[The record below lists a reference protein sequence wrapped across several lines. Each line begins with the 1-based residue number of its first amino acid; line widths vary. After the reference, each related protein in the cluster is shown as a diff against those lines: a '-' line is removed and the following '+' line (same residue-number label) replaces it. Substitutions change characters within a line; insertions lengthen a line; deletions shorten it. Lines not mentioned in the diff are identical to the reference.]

1 MSPNGEHAAGR
12 VLNDRYELIEKIGE
26 GGMAVTYRA
35 KDRLLDR
42 EVAVK
47 CMREQFAAAPEF
59 AERFRQEARAAA
71 NLSHP
76 HIASVYDTGSSDGC
90 HYLVM
95 EFIEGEDLKQ
105 QVRRSGPL
113 EAKAALDIARQVAEA
128 LDAAH
133 SRGIVHRDIKPQNI
147 LVTAADEV
155 KVTDFGIARAMYA
168 PGDGETDTIIGSAH
182 YFAPEQARGEA
193 AGPPADVYALG
204 CVLFQMLTG
213 RPPFEGENPV
223 AVAHMQ
229 IYDPPPRPRTF
240 NPEVPPAVERIVMK
254 CLEKDPGR
262 RYASARELAR
272 ELVAAGEQAVEIP
285 RPEPAAPVARPA
297 PEAVPPAGG
306 THWGWVVA
314 VIVVLLGG
322 AAGIWYLVHLPSEGE
337 PNVVRV
343 PEVVN
348 MSRDSAARLLRGPE
362 FGLEFEVVGT
372 EYSDTVA
379 PEYVVRQDPRPGA
392 RLQQGQPV
400 RVWLS
405 KGSFLKSVPSLAEM
419 SVGRARKEL
428 EASGFKVGQTIEVYD
443 EDVPVG
449 YVVGTSPP
457 AGEDWRPGL
466 AVNLRVS
473 KGPEPP
479 PPPAPLVSD
488 RFSYTVPNDY
498 PKDKV
503 TVTIQ
508 MEDDT
513 GEQVLYEDIHAPGDA
528 IRDLAFEHRGEATVR
543 VYLDGA
549 LARERR
555 FGVPPEEEAP

>member
-1 MSPNGEHAAGR
+1 MSPIGEHAAGR
-12 VLNDRYELIEKIGE
+12 VLNDRYELVEKIGE

-47 CMREQFAAAPEF
+47 CMREQLAAAPEF
-59 AERFRQEARAAA
+59 AERFRQEGRAAA

-76 HIASVYDTGSSDGC
+76 HIASVYDTGLSDGC

-95 EFIEGEDLKQ
+95 EFIEGEDLRHQ
-105 QVRRSGPL
+105 LRRSGPL
-113 EAKAALDIARQVAEA
+113 NASEALDIARQVAEA

-147 LVTAADEV
+147 LVTGTGEV

-229 IYDPPPRPRTF
+229 IYDPPPRPRTY
-240 NPEVPPAVERIVMK
+240 NSQIPPAVERIVMK
-254 CLEKDPGR
+254 CLEKDPAR
-262 RYASARELAR
+262 RYASARELAG
-272 ELVAAGEQAVEIP
+272 ELMAAGEQTVEIP
-285 RPEPAAPVARPA
+285 RPEPAAPVARPVA
-297 PEAVPPAGG
+297 EAVSPAAGA
-306 THWGWVVA
+306 HWGWVVA
-314 VIVVLLGG
+314 LILVLAGG
-322 AAGIWYLVHLPSEGE
+322 GAGIWYLMRPPKGPE
-337 PNVVRV
+337 PTMIRV

-348 MSRDSAARLLRGPE
+348 MSRESAARLLRSPE
-362 FGLEFEVVGT
+362 FGLEFEVAGR

-379 PEYVVRQDPRPGA
+379 PDYVVRQDPRPGA

-405 KGSFLKSVPSLAEM
+405 KGSFLKGIPSVAEM

-428 EASGFKVGQTIEVYD
+428 EASGFEVGDTVEVYD
-443 EDVPVG
+443 EKVPAG

-457 AGEDWRPGL
+457 AGADWRPGL
-466 AVNLRVS
+466 AVNLKVS

-479 PPPAPLVSD
+479 PPPPAPISD
-488 RFSYTVPNDY
+488 TFSYTVPNDY
-498 PKDKV
+498 PRGRV
-503 TVTIQ
+503 TVRIE
-508 MEDDT
+508 MDDET
-513 GEQVLYEDIHAPGDA
+513 GEQVLHEGVHAPGDT
-528 IRDLAFEHRGEATVR
+528 IRDLSFEHRGEATVR
-543 VYLDGA
+543 VYLDGT